1 MSISTRIMTVA
12 TAVVGMIGLG
22 TGSAS
27 ADSGNGGTVALG
39 PTYRSCDF
47 SQIHYVSATGDAS
60 ATAVI
65 GTGGTNTV
73 TADVFLMIGIP
84 NTAYQVRLIQGPR
97 PGSQMCNPGAP
108 GVASA
113 VLNTDGN
120 GVGRV
125 TLHDALQS
133 GATKRGCS
141 SKDRPSPARSAATL
155 HIRHSDESA
164 VARIRRIRWKRLGST
179 GFGCRECYL
188 LAIAMRWAALPLYAP
203 ATRTVST
210 PASYDAEIASPVT
223 CAGSR
228 NDRRNEP

>member
-27 ADSGNGGTVALG
+27 AESGNGGTVALG

-84 NTAYQVRLIQGPR
+84 DTAYQVRLIQGPR

-133 GATKRGCS
+133 GATNAWVFVEGPPKPGQIRG
-141 SKDRPSPARSAATL
+141 DFYT
-155 HIRHSDESA
+155 SDILTS
-164 VARIRRIRWKRLGST
+164 LQ
-179 GFGCRECYL
+179 
-188 LAIAMRWAALPLYAP
+188 
-203 ATRTVST
+203 
-210 PASYDAEIASPVT
+210 
-223 CAGSR
+223 
-228 NDRRNEP
+228 